1 MTNLVLNSDFRSP
14 LLDTDSF
21 LYYSD
26 ELGFVMDTTQQTEML
41 PWVGSA
47 NISLQNGITAFGYPD
62 LSNALST
69 NAQYVG
75 FQVDAS
81 LIQEINITQTGFYS
95 ISFWYAKRYD
105 CDLNALQIY
114 FNNVLIDTIDTS
126 APPNDWIFYT
136 YTFFVNS
143 TGNKVLKFQ
152 GQAILGNDVNTA
164 ITLVDLTYIEIEPSP
179 NPAPATIYNTIS
191 NGSFNSP
198 NVSTTTTAKL
208 TPSFALTSWNYNNS
222 VILCGTY
229 GKFASY

>member
-1 MTNLVLNSDFRSP
+1 MTNLVSNSDFRNP

-26 ELGFVMDTTQQTEML
+26 QSGYDMDSTQQTAML
-41 PWVGSA
+41 PWIGSS
-47 NISLQNGITAFGYPD
+47 NTSLQNGNTAFGYPD
-62 LSNALST
+62 LSNALTT

-75 FQVDAS
+75 FQENAS
-81 LIQEINITQTGFYS
+81 LVQTINITQTGFYS
-95 ISFWYAKRYD
+95 ISFHYANRYGY
-105 CDLNALQIY
+105 DLNALQIY

-126 APPNDWIFYT
+126 SPPNDWVFYA

-152 GQAILGNDVNTA
+152 GQAVNGNDVNTA

-179 NPAPATIYNTIS
+179 NPTPATIQFETDV
-191 NGSFNSP
+191 G
-198 NVSTTTTAKL
+198 TTAAAKL
-208 TPSFALTSWNYNNS
+208 TPNFALTSWNYTGS

-229 GKFASY
+229 ANFSNY